1 MKLSLANWLGG
12 SAYAPYSAN
21 LRYLTQT
28 PLLEEMYVPRV
39 IRAALLSFSVAILLF
54 IVWASFTM
62 VNETAKAKGDVVPS
76 GYVQIVQ
83 HLEGGIIREILVKEG
98 EFVSQGQLLLRLD
111 GAGTDKDLSE
121 LEARQMALKLQAE
134 RLRAFVENRA
144 PSFGSVPNA
153 DSTAIAEQQ
162 RIFDSM
168 MDARGKES
176 DVLKNQIIQ
185 KQQEHEALQ
194 KRLTTVE
201 QSIRLVREA
210 RDIQKSLHE
219 KGLTSRFRYLEKEEA
234 LNALM
239 GDKQQVISNI
249 GRAAEQITEYENRL
263 ASLSARNQDESW
275 QQLDQMESEIAQNQE
290 MISKYASRVERLE
303 VRAPVDGLVKGL
315 EVNTIGGVIAA
326 GQKLMEIVPYNQ
338 QLVVEVRIRPG
349 DVGHMSIGQP
359 VQVKV
364 HAFDYARYGSI
375 QGSLEFLSATTFLDE
390 TGKSYYRGRVRL
402 QRNYAGSDPQQ
413 NIIMPGMTVDADIV
427 TGSKSIIAYLLK
439 PIHNAAAT
447 AFTER

>member
-1 MKLSLANWLGG
+1 MKLSLSGWLGG
-12 SAYAPYSAN
+12 SASAPYASD

-39 IRAALLSFSVAILLF
+39 IRTALLSFSIAILLF
-54 IVWASFTM
+54 IGWASFTL
-62 VNETAKAKGDVVPS
+62 VNETAKAKGEVVPS

-98 EFVSQGQLLLRLD
+98 EFVSKGQLLLRLD
-111 GAGTDKDLSE
+111 GAGTDRDLSE

-134 RLRAFVENRA
+134 RLRAFVEGRA
-144 PSFGSVPNA
+144 PAFGNIPNA
-153 DSTAIAEQQ
+153 NAAAIAEQQ

-168 MDARGKES
+168 MDAHGKEG
-176 DVLKNQIIQ
+176 DVLRNQIIQ
-185 KQQEHEALQ
+185 KKQEHEALQ
-194 KRLTTVE
+194 QRLATVE

-239 GDKQQVISNI
+239 GEKQQVISNI

-263 ASLSARNQDESW
+263 ASLSASNQDESW

-290 MISKYASRVERLE
+290 MISKYAGKVDRLE

-349 DVGHMSIGQP
+349 DVGHMNIGQP

-364 HAFDYARYGSI
+364 HAFDYARYGAI

-402 QRNYAGSDPQQ
+402 QRNYAGNDPRQ

-427 TGSKSIIAYLLK
+427 TGKKSIIAYLLK